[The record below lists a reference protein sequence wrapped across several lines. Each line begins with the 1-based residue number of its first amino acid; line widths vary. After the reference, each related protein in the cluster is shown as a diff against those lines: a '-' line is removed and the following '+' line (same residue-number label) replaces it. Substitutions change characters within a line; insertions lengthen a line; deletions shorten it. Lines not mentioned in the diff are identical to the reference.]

1 MPCLPEQNFAKSI
14 SAYSPRFRIRIL
26 TRKKIERMKEKLG
39 IEIWYFFFFF
49 MYLYSSSQVLNFTEK
64 LKFKS
69 EIEFLIER
77 NSLKSSIAFVMFEI
91 SQSI

>member
-1 MPCLPEQNFAKSI
+1 
-14 SAYSPRFRIRIL
+14 
-26 TRKKIERMKEKLG
+26 MKEKLG

-49 MYLYSSSQVLNFTEK
+49 FLMYLYSSPQVLNFTEK

>member
-39 IEIWYFFFFF
+39 IEIWYFFFSYVFVF
-49 MYLYSSSQVLNFTEK
+49 LSSSFEFYREV
-64 LKFKS
+64 
-69 EIEFLIER
+69 EI
-77 NSLKSSIAFVMFEI
+77 
-91 SQSI
+91 

>member
-1 MPCLPEQNFAKSI
+1 
-14 SAYSPRFRIRIL
+14 
-26 TRKKIERMKEKLG
+26 
-39 IEIWYFFFFF
+39 
-49 MYLYSSSQVLNFTEK
+49 MYLYSSPQVLNFTEK